1 MQPLSPI
8 QKRTQTSNFMARL
21 LAGGLIACSLLAG
34 CAEIHDDIPKY
45 PQAYD
50 EQRKLLFIANGS
62 GAVRVI
68 TLRGGMA
75 EARSLRTPARH
86 QIKDIQL
93 DETQHWLWVLGDDA
107 AYRYDAF
114 SLAQTGR
121 FTVSNPM
128 ATRFTQV
135 SAESFTLESTI
146 AQTIT
151 TNTSGVSADQN
162 YQFRR
167 RLAAK

>member
-8 QKRTQTSNFMARL
+8 QNRTQTSNFMARL
-21 LAGGLIACSLLAG
+21 RAGVLIACSLLAG
-34 CAEIHDDIPKY
+34 CSEMHDDIPKY

-50 EQRKLLFIANGS
+50 AQRKLLFIANGN

-68 TLRGGMA
+68 TLRSGMA

-107 AYRYDAF
+107 AYRYNAF

-121 FTVSNPM
+121 FTLSNPM

-135 SAESFTLESTI
+135 SSESFTLEPTI
-146 AQTIT
+146 EQTIT
-151 TNTSGVSADQN
+151 TNTSAVSADQDN
-162 YQFRR
+162 QFQH
-167 RLAAK
+167 RLTAR

>member
-1 MQPLSPI
+1 MPSFSPI
-8 QKRTQTSNFMARL
+8 KKRTQTSNFMDRL
-21 LAGGLIACSLLAG
+21 RAGGLIACSLLAG
-34 CAEIHDDIPKY
+34 CSAIHDDIPKY

-68 TLRGGMA
+68 TLRSGMA

-114 SLAQTGR
+114 SLALAGR
-121 FTVSNPM
+121 FTLSNPM
-128 ATRFTQV
+128 ATSFTKV
-135 SAESFTLESTI
+135 TSASFTLEPTI
-146 AQTIT
+146 EPTIT
-151 TNTSGVSADQN
+151 TDTSNVTGDQN
-162 YQFRR
+162 NQLRR
-167 RLAAK
+167 RLAAR